1 MTGERLRP
9 YYFIAAGIILQGLSP
24 VLTKLL
30 LNASL
35 APATIVAVRYLI
47 AVLALL
53 PFGWRHRNPTEHLP
67 PRQRDWVALF
77 LVGALGSGIAS
88 LLFAQAIFLTSA
100 GVATALSKTAPIFVA
115 FFAYFTLR
123 ERVTVSR
130 LALVGLMVAADV
142 LIGAG
147 EMTVGPGTMSL
158 RLMGDGLALG
168 AGMLRAFAEILSKA
182 SLRRFYPSTVAMWR
196 FGVGFL
202 VTGAIAFGGNNLS
215 AVAGLSTTNWGIM
228 LALGLLCTSL
238 SMSLYYRGLRDIP
251 AHVGVTLRLLSAV
264 VTVVA
269 SWLWI
274 GEKLNGLHLAGIAVL
289 MAGAY
294 LIVVRTTRQ
303 PALSPVLEAARPPQ
317 PWTPTRTLKGRV
329 ALMVALMI
337 AFSVSATTVLSV
349 RHATQVLRRQIQ
361 NNGAMLA
368 SNILQLQAL
377 GERPD
382 QSLFRQYL
390 HRLMNLRITTAG
402 EVQDAGPGEHPLG
415 IQYLI
420 VQGPRDEIPASAIS
434 PEFIV
439 TDENRKVLPPSGMR
453 AARRVLE
460 MEATGELRR
469 HDVYALVAP
478 LVGEQGKSWTVHMGS
493 KRSVIWRDV
502 RAIALRNLSLAV
514 LLIMLGVF
522 VSYYLTEYLARP
534 LERLSS
540 MVRRVSNG
548 ELDVPVVAL
557 GGTEIESLG
566 ASVARMAEELRQGQ
580 MLRQSI
586 SRCICPAGDAD
597 EPLAAVCLLARLGGS
612 TRKAQMSQFDALL
625 EAVARNEGSVGGF
638 APGYVLATFGGAQ
651 PEQDDVLRAV
661 VAALEWR
668 AVWRDEPDRARPP
681 AALIGLREEPAA
693 GGVRLEEMSAQL
705 LSAPEVEGMP
715 VYLSA
720 DAASAVAV
728 HLDTQPLEGSTLRLV
743 TEPEGELAT
752 EDLGET

>member
-9 YYFIAAGIILQGLSP
+9 YYFIAAGVILQGLSP

-47 AVLALL
+47 AVLVLL

-123 ERVTVSR
+123 ERVTASR

-147 EMTVGPGTMSL
+147 EMSVGPRAMSL
-158 RLMGDGLALG
+158 RLTGDGLALG

-202 VTGAIAFGGNNLS
+202 VTGVIALGGKDLHAVLRLS
-215 AVAGLSTTNWGIM
+215 LENWGIM

-264 VTVVA
+264 VTVGA

-303 PALSPVLEAARPPQ
+303 PALSPALEAVRPPQ
-317 PWTPTRTLKGRV
+317 PWSPTRTLKGRV

-349 RHATQVLRRQIQ
+349 RHATQVLRHQIQ

-377 GERPD
+377 GAD

-390 HRLMNLRITTAG
+390 HRLMNLRITTSG
-402 EVQDAGPGEHPLG
+402 EAQTEGPGQHPLG
-415 IQYLI
+415 IMYLI
-420 VQGPRDEIPASAIS
+420 VQGKYDEVQASAID
-434 PEFIV
+434 PDFIV
-439 TDENRKVLPPSGMR
+439 TDRDGNVLPPRGMP
-453 AARRVLE
+453 AARRILE
-460 MEATGELRR
+460 MEQDGELRR
-469 HDVYALVAP
+469 HDVYPLVAP
-478 LVGEQGKSWTVHMGS
+478 LIGEDGKIGTVRMGS
-493 KRSVIWRDV
+493 KRSVIWHDV
-502 RAIALRNLSLAV
+502 RAITLRNLSLAV
-514 LLIMLGVF
+514 LLITLGVF
-522 VSYYLTEYLARP
+522 VSYYLTDYLARP

-540 MVRRVSNG
+540 MVRRISNG
-548 ELDVPVVAL
+548 ELNVPVVAL

-580 MLRQSI
+580 MLRQSL
-586 SRCICPAGDAD
+586 SRCICPSGDTD
-597 EPLAAVCLLARLGGS
+597 EPLGAVCLLARLGGS
-612 TRKAQMSQFDALL
+612 TRKAQVTQFDALL

-638 APGYVLATFGGAQ
+638 APGYVLATFGGAE

-668 AVWRDEPDRARPP
+668 AVWRDEPDRAQPP
-681 AALIGLREEPAA
+681 AALIGLREEPVA
-693 GGVRLEEMSAQL
+693 GGVRLEEMAAQL
-705 LSAPEVEGMP
+705 LAAPETDGMP
-715 VYLSA
+715 IYLSA
-720 DAASAVAV
+720 DAAAAVAV
-728 HLDTQPLEGSTLRLV
+728 HLDTQSLEGSTLRLV
-743 TEPEGELAT
+743 TEPEGELAA